1 VAAASN
7 DHLPL
12 KPADFHILLA
22 FHDDD
27 LHGYAIMQRVREE
40 SDGQVALELGSLYRL
55 IARLHE
61 AGLITPVRQ
70 RRADDDPRRRY
81 YRITPLGRD
90 VAARE
95 ARRLAGVVRLARSLR
110 LLGGTT

>member
-1 VAAASN
+1 MPPAADSR
-7 DHLPL
+7 LPL

-22 FHDDD
+22 LLNSD
-27 LHGYAIMQRVREE
+27 LHGYAIMQRVGEE
-40 SDGQVALELGSLYRL
+40 SEGQVQLELGSLYRL
-55 IARLHE
+55 IARLTD
-61 AGLITPVRQ
+61 AGLIAPARVRK
-70 RRADDDPRRRY
+70 ADDDPRRRY

-110 LLGGTT
+110 LLEGTT

>member
-1 VAAASN
+1 MPPTPDSL
-7 DHLPL
+7 LPL

-22 FHDDD
+22 LLGED
-27 LHGYAIMQRVREE
+27 LHGYAIMQRVAEA

-55 IARLHE
+55 IARLTDE
-61 AGLITPVRQ
+61 GLITPARV
-70 RRADDDPRRRY
+70 RRAGDDPRRRY

-95 ARRLAGVVRLARSLR
+95 ARRLASVVRLARSLR
-110 LLGGTT
+110 LLGGTS